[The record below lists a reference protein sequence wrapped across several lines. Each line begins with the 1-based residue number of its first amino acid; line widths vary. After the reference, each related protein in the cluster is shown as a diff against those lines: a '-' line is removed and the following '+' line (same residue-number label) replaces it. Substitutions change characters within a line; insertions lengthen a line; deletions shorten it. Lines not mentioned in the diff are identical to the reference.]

1 MNRFKNH
8 LIVIAVFALR
18 LVLPAVAPVLLCGQ
32 ASHQPSVQEMEDF
45 LQHAKLVKTRPIS
58 TGVTNTRRATLE
70 NGTLQHDAHV
80 QCIDEAKTRFEGE
93 RGVEMNFVDSWRYN
107 VAAYRLAKFLDIA
120 DMVPMSVER
129 KVEGK
134 ACAVTWWLDDCIME
148 VDRLKK
154 KLDVPDKERWNEEMY
169 VVRVFDQLIYN
180 TDSNLTNL
188 LIDPE
193 WRIWMI
199 DHTRAFRLYTSLL
212 SVKDLVKCDR
222 HLLAKLRALDLESMQ
237 TIKPWLKDLEIKG
250 VLARRDKI
258 VQFFDMQ
265 VREKGEAAVLYDRPA
280 R

>member
-1 MNRFKNH
+1 MRF
-8 LIVIAVFALR
+8 ILR
-18 LVLPAVAPVLLCGQ
+18 KLLPVVVPVVAPVLLCGQ
-32 ASHQPSVQEMEDF
+32 ASQKPSVQEMEDF
-45 LQHAKLVKTRPIS
+45 LQRAKLVKIRPIS

-93 RGVEMNFVDSWRYN
+93 RSVEMNFVDSWRYN
-107 VAAYRLAKFLDIA
+107 VAAYRLAKLLDIA

-129 KVEGK
+129 KVDGN
-134 ACAVTWWLDDCIME
+134 ACAVTWWLDNSIME
-148 VDRLKK
+148 VDRRKK
-154 KLDVPDKERWNEEMY
+154 KVDVPDKQRWNDEMY
-169 VVRVFDQLIYN
+169 VVRIFDQLVYN

-188 LIDPE
+188 MIDPE
-193 WRIWMI
+193 SRIWMI

-212 SVKDLVKCDR
+212 SVKDLAKCDR

-237 TIKPWLKDLEIKG
+237 TIKPWLKDSEIKG

-258 VQFFDMQ
+258 VQFFDEG
-265 VREKGEAAVLYDRPA
+265 VREKGEAALLYDRPA

>member
-1 MNRFKNH
+1 MRF
-8 LIVIAVFALR
+8 ILR
-18 LVLPAVAPVLLCGQ
+18 KLLPVVVPVVAPVLLCGQ
-32 ASHQPSVQEMEDF
+32 ASQKPSVQEMEDF
-45 LQHAKLVKTRPIS
+45 LQRAKLVKIRPIS

-93 RGVEMNFVDSWRYN
+93 RSVEMNFVDSWRYN
-107 VAAYRLAKFLDIA
+107 VAAYRLAKLLDIA

-129 KVEGK
+129 KVDGN
-134 ACAVTWWLDDCIME
+134 ACAVTWWLDNSIME
-148 VDRLKK
+148 VDRRKK
-154 KLDVPDKERWNEEMY
+154 KVDVPDKQRWNDEMY
-169 VVRVFDQLIYN
+169 VVRIFDQLVYN

-188 LIDPE
+188 MIDPE
-193 WRIWMI
+193 SRIWMI

-222 HLLAKLRALDLESMQ
+222 HLLAKLRVLDLESMQ
-237 TIKPWLKDLEIKG
+237 TIKPWLKDSEIKG

-258 VQFFDMQ
+258 VQFFDKR
-265 VREKGEAAVLYDRPA
+265 VREKGEAAILYNRPA